1 MEVIYRNV
9 TNTYFDYRREIKKK
23 KNRFKLSAY
32 EQLDDEDSGREDNLL
47 NRTEDIEMQ
56 THSLLPPQWIEKI
69 EECSEDIGYIKL
81 KLMELEKLKKKK
93 LVNVLQD
100 DQMIVQEIAKMC
112 TDITVMIKNCESKI
126 QGIAWEDATWGE
138 GKDEL
143 TDKQHGKQQHG
154 QLQDEGKQTQSD
166 PNDLV
171 GKLKI
176 NAKKSLISQLKSI
189 SQTFHNKQKAYINE
203 FKKITNECNDYAGDF
218 NVEQMEDIQQ
228 DELTYDKN
236 NNLSGVN
243 IARRNT
249 DLRKISNTVIDLHH
263 IFKELSVMLV
273 EQGSMLDRIDYNL
286 DLSIDKCEKG
296 LNKLKIF
303 HKNEGD
309 KLAARCVSF
318 LTSLIFF
325 LLILIILK
333 HLY

>member
-1 MEVIYRNV
+1 MMEVIYRNV
-9 TNTYFDYRREIKKK
+9 TNTYFDYRRQIKKK
-23 KNRFKLSAY
+23 RNRFKLSAY
-32 EQLDDEDSGREDNLL
+32 EQLDDEDSGREENLL
-47 NRTEDIEMQ
+47 SPTEDIEMQ
-56 THSLLPPQWIEKI
+56 AHSLLPPQWIEKI
-69 EECSEDIGYIKL
+69 EECSEDIGNIKL
-81 KLMELEKLKKKK
+81 KLMELEKMKKKK
-93 LVNVLQD
+93 LVNVLHD
-100 DQMIVQEIAKMC
+100 DQMIVQEIAQMC
-112 TDITVMIKNCESKI
+112 TEITLLIKNCEGKI
-126 QGIAWEDATWGE
+126 QGIAWDDADWRP

-143 TDKQHGKQQHG
+143 TDQQDDNHNGSKQDQRQETHP
-154 QLQDEGKQTQSD
+154 D
-166 PNDLV
+166 PNDII

-203 FKKITNECNDYAGDF
+203 LKKISNECNDYAGDF
-218 NVEQMEDIQQ
+218 PVGEMENIQRE
-228 DELTYDKN
+228 ELTYEGN

-318 LTSLIFF
+318 LTWLIFL

-333 HLY
+333 HSY

>member
-1 MEVIYRNV
+1 MEVIYRNG
-9 TNTYFDYRREIKKK
+9 NKKK

-32 EQLDDEDSGREDNLL
+32 EQLDDEDSGREENLL
-47 NRTEDIEMQ
+47 SRTEDIEMQ
-56 THSLLPPQWIEKI
+56 AHSLLPPQWIEKI
-69 EECSEDIGYIKL
+69 EECSEDIGNIKL
-81 KLMELEKLKKKK
+81 KLMELEKIKKKK
-93 LVNVLQD
+93 LINVLQD
-100 DQMIVQEIAKMC
+100 DEIIVQEIAQMC
-112 TDITVMIKNCESKI
+112 TDITLLIKNCETKI
-126 QGIAWEDATWGE
+126 QGIAWDDTSQGE
-138 GKDEL
+138 RKDGL
-143 TDKQHGKQQHG
+143 TDEQHDNQ
-154 QLQDEGKQTQSD
+154 QDERKEMQPD
-166 PNDLV
+166 PNDLI

-189 SQTFHNKQKAYINE
+189 SQTFHNKQKEYINE
-203 FKKITNECNDYAGDF
+203 FKRVSNECNDYTGDLSIG
-218 NVEQMEDIQQ
+218 EMENMQEE
-228 DELTYDKN
+228 ELTYEGN
-236 NNLSGVN
+236 NNLNGVN

-249 DLRKISNTVIDLHH
+249 DLKRISNTVIDLHH

-318 LTSLIFF
+318 LTSLIFV

-333 HLY
+333 NLY

>member
-23 KNRFKLSAY
+23 RNRFKLSAY
-32 EQLDDEDSGREDNLL
+32 EQLDDEDSGREENLL
-47 NRTEDIEMQ
+47 SRAEDMEMQ

-69 EECSEDIGYIKL
+69 EECSEDIGNIKL
-81 KLMELEKLKKKK
+81 KLMQLEKIKKKK
-93 LVNVLQD
+93 IVNVLQD

-112 TDITVMIKNCESKI
+112 TDITVLIKNCESKI
-126 QGIAWEDATWGE
+126 QGIAWDDASWGQ
-138 GKDEL
+138 GKDGL
-143 TDKQHGKQQHG
+143 TS
-154 QLQDEGKQTQSD
+154 EQSANEQGERQEKHPD
-166 PNDLV
+166 PNDLI
-171 GKLKI
+171 GRLKI

-189 SQTFHNKQKAYINE
+189 SQTFHNKQQAYINE
-203 FKKITNECNDYAGDF
+203 YKKISNECNDYAGDLA
-218 NVEQMEDIQQ
+218 VVDMEDIQRA
-228 DELTYDKN
+228 ELTYEAN
-236 NNLSGVN
+236 NNLNGVN
-243 IARRNT
+243 IASRNT
-249 DLRKISNTVIDLHH
+249 DLKKISNTVIDLHH

-286 DLSIDKCEKG
+286 DLSLDKCEKG

-318 LTSLIFF
+318 LTWLIFV

>member
-32 EQLDDEDSGREDNLL
+32 EQLDDEDSGREENLL
-47 NRTEDIEMQ
+47 SRSEDLEMQ
-56 THSLLPPQWIEKI
+56 AHSLLPPQWIEKI
-69 EECSEDIGYIKL
+69 EECSEDIGNIKL
-81 KLMELEKLKKKK
+81 KLMELEKIKKKK

-100 DQMIVQEIAKMC
+100 DQMIVEEIAKMC
-112 TDITVMIKNCESKI
+112 TEITLLIKNCEGKI
-126 QGIAWEDATWGE
+126 QAIAWDDAAWGE
-138 GKDEL
+138 GKDMP
-143 TDKQHGKQQHG
+143 TDEQHASP
-154 QLQDEGKQTQSD
+154 QDERTEKQPP
-166 PNDLV
+166 PNDLI
-171 GKLKI
+171 GQLKI

-189 SQTFHNKQKAYINE
+189 SQGFHNKQKAYINE
-203 FKKITNECNDYAGDF
+203 FKKISNECNDYAGDF
-218 NVEQMEDIQQ
+218 AVETVGDVQGE
-228 DELTYDKN
+228 ELTFQGN
-236 NNLSGVN
+236 NNLSGINMVK
-243 IARRNT
+243 RNT

-303 HKNEGD
+303 HKSEGD
-309 KLAARCVSF
+309 RLAARCVSF
-318 LTSLIFF
+318 LTSLIFV

>member
-1 MEVIYRNV
+1 M

-47 NRTEDIEMQ
+47 SHTEDIEMQ

-69 EECSEDIGYIKL
+69 EECSEDIRNVKL
-81 KLMELEKLKKKK
+81 KLLELEKLKKKK

-100 DQMIVQEIAKMC
+100 DQMIIQEIAKMC
-112 TDITVMIKNCESKI
+112 TDITLMIKNCESKI
-126 QGIAWEDATWGE
+126 QGIAWEGTKWGE

-143 TDKQHGKQQHG
+143 TDKQHGKETDG
-154 QLQDEGKQTQSD
+154 RDERQPD
-166 PNDLV
+166 PNDII

-189 SQTFHNKQKAYINE
+189 SHTFHNKQKAYINE

-218 NVEQMEDIQQ
+218 AIGEMENMQQ
-228 DELTYDKN
+228 QELTYQGN

-243 IARRNT
+243 IARRNM
-249 DLRKISNTVIDLHH
+249 DLKKISNTVIDLHH

-318 LTSLIFF
+318 LTWLIFV